1 MTFSLRVA
9 LLTATAVA
17 VAAIGAAA
25 LMYFVVQTQLNSQF
39 DNTLVSAADTVRTP
53 PRGGP
58 GRGFPGGPQ
67 GTLTGR
73 GDVAA
78 QIINSNTGEVGR
90 SDAQPVVALVTPDAV
105 AVASGTKDAYFFET
119 TVCACMSRPARSV
132 ALPWRSGVL

>member
-1 MTFSLRVA
+1 MRNMTFSLRVA

-90 SDAQPVVALVTPDAV
+90 SDAQPVVASSTLWPAPL
-105 AVASGTKDAYFFET
+105 S
-119 TVCACMSRPARSV
+119 ARST
-132 ALPWRSGVL
+132 APRTDGSSSTKRTCMPRSLGSAR